1 MMTRGGAHEQR
12 TRRPETMT
20 KKLLVLSDV
29 HANYPALKAIENHV
43 DPDRFHRIVNAGDLT
58 VYSTFPNETIEW
70 FRRRTTS
77 VCIAGNTDKRVL
89 SILEGKPLGKPKKEE
104 KRAMYYWTCEKLL
117 PENREY
123 LKSLPEEAVVTME
136 DIRIRIIH
144 GDFDEEEEN
153 SMSPGNPESRF
164 RTLARES
171 PYQGYIL
178 GHTHIPFHTIIDG
191 VHFIN
196 PGSVGRPFDGD
207 PRASFAILKVSSGKM
222 TVEHIRI
229 PYSVEEVTSSLKNNG
244 LPDIYG
250 RMYRTGRKLN

>member
-1 MMTRGGAHEQR
+1 M
-12 TRRPETMT
+12 
-20 KKLLVLSDV
+20 KKLLVLSDI
-29 HANYPALKAIENHV
+29 HANYPALKAIEDHV
-43 DPDRFHRIVNAGDLT
+43 DPDRFDRIVNAGDLT

-89 SILEGKPLGKPKKEE
+89 AILEGKPLEKPRKEE
-104 KRAMYYWTCEKLL
+104 KRAMYYWTGETLL

-136 DIRIRIIH
+136 GLRIRIIH

-153 SMSPGNPESRF
+153 SSSLGNPESRF

-171 PYQGYIL
+171 RCQAYIL
-178 GHTHIPFHTIIDG
+178 GHTHIPFHTIVDG

-207 PRASFAILKVSSGKM
+207 PRSSFAILTVSSGKI
-222 TVEHIRI
+222 TVEHFRI
-229 PYSVEEVTSSLKNNG
+229 PYSVEEVITGLKNNR
-244 LPDIYG
+244 LPDSYG
-250 RMYRTGRKLN
+250 KMYRTGRKLN

>member
-1 MMTRGGAHEQR
+1 MM
-12 TRRPETMT
+12 

-43 DPDRFHRIVNAGDLT
+43 VNPDRFDRIVNAGDLT

-70 FRRRTTS
+70 FRRRTKP

-89 SILEGKPLGKPKKEE
+89 SILKGEPLDKPRKEE

-117 PENREY
+117 PDNREY

-136 DIRIRIIH
+136 GLGVRIIH

-153 SMSPGNPESRF
+153 DSSPGNPGSRF
-164 RTLARES
+164 RTLAKGS
-171 PYQGYIL
+171 PFQAYIL
-178 GHTHIPFHTIIDG
+178 GHTHIPFHSIVDG

-207 PRASFAILKVSSGKM
+207 PRSSFAILSVSPGKI
-222 TVEHIRI
+222 TVEHFRI
-229 PYSVEEVTSSLKNNG
+229 PYSVEEVVRGLKNNG
-244 LPDIYG
+244 LPDSYG
-250 RMYRTGRKLN
+250 EMYRTGRKLN

>member
-1 MMTRGGAHEQR
+1 MKE
-12 TRRPETMT
+12 
-20 KKLLVLSDV
+20 LLVLSDI

-58 VYSTFPNETIEW
+58 VYGTFPNETIEW

-77 VCIAGNTDKRVL
+77 VCIAGNTDRRVL
-89 SILEGKPLGKPKKEE
+89 AILEGKPLGKPKKEE
-104 KRAMYYWTCEKLL
+104 KRAMYYWTSDKLL

-123 LKSLPEEAVVTME
+123 LKSLSEEAVVTVG
-136 DIRIRIIH
+136 DLRIRIIH
-144 GDFDEEEEN
+144 GDFDEEGEN
-153 SMSPGNPESRF
+153 SSSLGSPESRF

-171 PYQGYIL
+171 PCQAHIL

-196 PGSVGRPFDGD
+196 PGSAGRPFDGD
-207 PRASFAILKVSSGKM
+207 PRSSFAILTVSSGKI
-222 TVEHIRI
+222 TVEHFRI
-229 PYSVEEVTSSLKNNG
+229 PYSVEEVTSGLKNNG

-250 RMYRTGRKLN
+250 EMYRTGRKLN

>member
-1 MMTRGGAHEQR
+1 MQ
-12 TRRPETMT
+12 
-20 KKLLVLSDV
+20 KLLVLSDI
-29 HANYPALKAIENHV
+29 HANYPALKAIEHHV
-43 DPDRFHRIVNAGDLT
+43 DPDRFHRIIHAGDLT

-89 SILEGKPLGKPKKEE
+89 AILEGKPLWKPKKEE
-104 KRAMYYWTCEKLL
+104 KRAMYYWTCDTLL

-123 LKSLPEEAVVTME
+123 LNSLPEEADVTVE
-136 DIRIRIIH
+136 DLRIRIIH
-144 GDFDEEEEN
+144 GDFDEDEGI
-153 SMSPGNPESRF
+153 SSSLANPEHRF

-171 PYQGYIL
+171 PYQAHIL

-207 PRASFAILKVSSGKM
+207 PRSSFAILTVSSGII
-222 TVEHIRI
+222 TVEHFRI
-229 PYSVEEVTSSLKNNG
+229 PYSVEEVIAGLKENG
-244 LPDIYG
+244 LPDRYAE
-250 RMYRTGRKLN
+250 MYRTGRKLQ

>member
-1 MMTRGGAHEQR
+1 MKR
-12 TRRPETMT
+12 
-20 KKLLVLSDV
+20 LLVLSDI
-29 HANYPALKAIENHV
+29 HANYPALKAIEHRV
-43 DPDRFHRIVNAGDLT
+43 DPDRFDRIVNAGDLT

-89 SILEGKPLGKPKKEE
+89 AILEGKPLGKPRKEE
-104 KRAMYYWTCEKLL
+104 KRAMYYWTCEELL

-136 DIRIRIIH
+136 DLRIRIIH
-144 GDFDEEEEN
+144 GDFDEEGEI
-153 SMSPGNPESRF
+153 SSSLGDQESRF

-171 PYQGYIL
+171 AYHAHIL

-207 PRASFAILKVSSGKM
+207 PRSSFAILTVSSGKI
-222 TVEHIRI
+222 TVEHFRI
-229 PYSVEEVTSSLKNNG
+229 PYPVEEVATGLKTSG

-250 RMYRTGRKLN
+250 KMYRTGKKLN